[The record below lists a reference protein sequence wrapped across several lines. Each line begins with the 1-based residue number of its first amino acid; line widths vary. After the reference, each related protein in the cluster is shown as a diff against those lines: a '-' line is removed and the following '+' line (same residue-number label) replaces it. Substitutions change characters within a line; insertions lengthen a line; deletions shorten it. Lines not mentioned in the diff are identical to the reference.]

1 MTNAVGDWQSVRI
14 TKIVPRTSRITS
26 YVLAPSRPL
35 AFTPGQWVDIRLTG
49 RAGHP
54 RHHPERSYSIAS
66 APEQGPE
73 LELAI
78 ERIEEGEVSPYFHE
92 RAAIGDA
99 LELRGPFGDEF
110 VWSVDDGGPVLWIG
124 GGSGVA
130 PLMSMFRHRAARASN
145 VPVAMLVSARTWD
158 ELLFRDELIALQHR
172 RAGAELVLAITRESA
187 RRPGDHARRIDPDM
201 VRELVARLPATPR
214 HVFVCGGNRFAD
226 AATQAAIDGGLDPR
240 TIRTQGFG

>member
-14 TKIVPRTSRITS
+14 TKLVPRTARITS
-26 YVLAPSRPL
+26 YWLAPARP
-35 AFTPGQWVDIRLTG
+35 FTFTSGQWVDIRLTG
-49 RAGHP
+49 PDG
-54 RHHPERSYSIAS
+54 HHPERSYSIAS
-66 APEQGPE
+66 APEHGPE

-92 RAAIGDA
+92 RAAIGDQ

-124 GGSGVA
+124 GGSGVV
-130 PLMSMFRHRAARASN
+130 PLMSMFRHRAARGSS

-158 ELLFRDELIALQHR
+158 ELLFRDELIALQR
-172 RAGAELVLAITRESA
+172 QRAGAELVLAITRESA
-187 RRPGDHARRIDPDM
+187 RRPGDHERRIDPDM
-201 VRELVARLPATPR
+201 VRDLTARLPQAPR

-226 AATQAAIDGGLDPR
+226 AATQAAIDSGLDPSS
-240 TIRTQGFG
+240 IRTQGFG